1 MSDFS
6 VCDYVC
12 TGTTP
17 VEMFGMNF
25 GGWQNLVALALF
37 ASALILI
44 LFYMV
49 ATILRN
55 DKAIAWIKLEAF
67 EFFGTVVIAVFIM
80 ALVGFLCAFNAGWIF
95 SSAELTQLSSE
106 VDLDE
111 PLSENTHIYA
121 LSQAYLKGVGEKIV
135 NFMTLDM
142 FGASFADAFTA
153 TKFIAKPIGQGF
165 EGSPLS
171 GIGSPIKLILNN
183 AMVAM
188 LIAYSINEAQ
198 FMILKYSL
206 LAFPRW
212 FLPLGILFRAFLP
225 TRRFGGSLIA
235 LSISMLIIYPILFS
249 ISLLVTSSGLIS
261 LGNTLS
267 STFDFTVNDLYK
279 QTTYGFA
286 QDFTVSSLEDIPL
299 GAVKLFEIFG
309 NMFASFIGGTFGLLY
324 FSTLFIVG
332 WVAFVGFLLP
342 GINSI
347 ILIHTMNSLGRT
359 LGEHI
364 DITSLTRVI

>member
-1 MSDFS
+1 
-6 VCDYVC
+6 
-12 TGTTP
+12 
-17 VEMFGMNF
+17 MFGINF
-25 GGWQNLVALALF
+25 GGWQTLVATALF

-49 ATILRN
+49 ATMLRN

-67 EFFGTVVIAVFIM
+67 EFFGTVVIVVFIM
-80 ALVGFLCAFNAGWIF
+80 AIVGFLCAFNAGWLF
-95 SSAELTQLSSE
+95 SSEELNQLSSE
-106 VDLDE
+106 VNLDE
-111 PLSENTHIYA
+111 PLSEDTHVYT

-153 TKFIAKPIGQGF
+153 TKFIAKPMGQGF

-171 GIGSPIKLILNN
+171 GIGSPIKLIMNN

-212 FLPLGILFRAFLP
+212 FLPLGVLFRAFLP

-235 LSISMLIIYPILFS
+235 LSIAMLIIYPILFS
-249 ISLLVTSSGLIS
+249 ISLLVTSTGLIS
-261 LGNTLS
+261 LSDTLS
-267 STFDFTVNDLYK
+267 STFNFSVSDLYS

-286 QDFTVSSLEDIPL
+286 QNFTVSSLDLPL
-299 GAVKLFEIFG
+299 GAAKLFEIFG
-309 NMFASFIGGTFGLLY
+309 NMFASFVGGTFGLIY
-324 FSTLFIVG
+324 FSMLLIVG

-347 ILIHTMNSLGRT
+347 ILIHSMNSLGRT